1 MNKDTLTAIRE
12 DFNKLSKEME
22 EKHGVSFKLGTIR
35 HDDLTFRA
43 TVEGKLLETE
53 SGQSTEQAEFEKY
66 CILYGF
72 EKSDYKRQIDLQGE
86 VYEFIGFNPS
96 KPKNNVK
103 IKSVKSGKT
112 FITNDKTIKNCIL
125 LEKAR
130 QNRDSK

>member
-1 MNKDTLTAIRE
+1 MNKTTLENIRK
-12 DFNKLSKEME
+12 DFAEFTKEME
-22 EKHGVSFKLGTIR
+22 NKHGVTLKMGIIR
-35 HDDLTFRA
+35 HDDLTFKT

-72 EKSDYKRQIDLQGE
+72 EKSDYKRVIELQGDLF
-86 VYEFIGFNPS
+86 EFIGFNPS

-103 IKSVKSGKT
+103 IKSVKNGKT

-125 LEKAR
+125 LEKAK
-130 QNRDSK
+130 QNKDGK